1 MQYVETKDRLSI
13 SSIYYIGKLSTPLN
27 GNDTPYANTS
37 QNDGAIDGLNQTWVD
52 SNGLP
57 HTPHTS
63 HQGGRG
69 CHWELQQLYIDHL
82 LIQKHHYLF
91 EQCWEPDALI
101 WNKVIYDFVFIY
113 DFIFYQRWSISS
125 WRLDWKC
132 PPPWHFSENSSN
144 LVAGPFPKVTLHHL
158 LFPLE
163 RFSSQ

>member
-27 GNDTPYANTS
+27 GNDTHYANTS

-82 LIQKHHYLF
+82 LIQKHHSLF
-91 EQCWEPDALI
+91 EQCWGPDVLI
-101 WNKVIYDFVFIY
+101 WNKVIYDFVFSVSIML
-113 DFIFYQRWSISS
+113 IVVQR
-125 WRLDWKC
+125 C
-132 PPPWHFSENSSN
+132 QY
-144 LVAGPFPKVTLHHL
+144 VACLNMEGIMWILSYWCCCVLGHTWVIAAWL
-158 LFPLE
+158 LTTF
-163 RFSSQ
+163 